1 MFHGFP
7 TGMPS
12 AVSSRA
18 EPGLAM
24 CVTLKGPSHI
34 RDSLCRP
41 SRESILLS
49 TRLPTSRVLAR
60 TWRLW

>member
-24 CVTLKGPSHI
+24 CVTLKVPSHI
-34 RDSLCRP
+34 GVNLDFHFDELLRLV
-41 SRESILLS
+41 SIQYLDITL
-49 TRLPTSRVLAR
+49 
-60 TWRLW
+60 